1 MFGLMEG
8 NMKAIGLTIRCM
20 EKDATSG
27 ETEENTKA
35 NIKMIRSMG
44 QGAILGQM
52 AVNFLVNG
60 STASVTAEAKS

>member
-44 QGAILGQM
+44 
-52 AVNFLVNG
+52 
-60 STASVTAEAKS
+60 